1 MVGTVIGA
9 VVGAYTGGSMKKKAK
24 FLIVFNILFYVFI
37 FIHKYYTYDD
47 VPQVLFYIALSFSS
61 IFLQEIFKNK
71 IKKLK
76 AYSLIDF
83 LLRIGVLMLHFT
95 ALIFKINISRVNL
108 ITAILFIVNIIIEII
123 ILDKLKDMREN
134 ELEIVE
140 QKDIN
145 KFIEDF
151 KSTKLDYCAIGTDL
165 RDEMAFM
172 INALEIS
179 GKSTIVIIILSI
191 LVFISRF
198 VYAHFGKLIFIP
210 MLLIILLLYILF
222 KLSYQTIS
230 IVYNN
235 NEHRRKKNYIDII
248 TFVIGYIIL
257 FSAEVIFYGK
267 MGYFH
272 ISILVVGAI
281 FFVPIFNTKYVLK
294 KRFEDIYKKYKEYI

>member
-1 MVGTVIGA
+1 
-9 VVGAYTGGSMKKKAK
+9 MKKKAK

-47 VPQVLFYIALSFSS
+47 VPQVLFYMALSFSS
-61 IFLQEIFKNK
+61 IFLGEIFKNK
-71 IKKLK
+71 IKKLE

-151 KSTKLDYCAIGTDL
+151 KSTKLDYYAIGTDL
-165 RDEMAFM
+165 RDEMGFM

-257 FSAEVIFYGK
+257 FSAEVIFYAK

>member
-1 MVGTVIGA
+1 
-9 VVGAYTGGSMKKKAK
+9 MKKKAK

-47 VPQVLFYIALSFSS
+47 VPQVLFYMALSFSS
-61 IFLQEIFKNK
+61 IFLGEIFKNK
-71 IKKLK
+71 IKKLE

-95 ALIFKINISRVNL
+95 ALIFKINISTVNL

-151 KSTKLDYCAIGTDL
+151 KSTKLDYYAIGTDL
-165 RDEMAFM
+165 RDEMGFM

-198 VYAHFGKLIFIP
+198 VYAHFVKLIFIP